1 MYVFFVFQMFPV
13 ALVCGNTSIIK
24 PSELDPGAC
33 MMLVAMAQEAGV
45 PDGVLNVIHGQ
56 KEGMYVGSIFHM

>member
-1 MYVFFVFQMFPV
+1 MFPV

>member
-1 MYVFFVFQMFPV
+1 MFPV
-13 ALVCGNTSIIK
+13 ALVCGNTYVIK

-33 MMLVAMAQEAGV
+33 MMLVEMAKNAGV

-56 KEGMYVGSIFHM
+56 KEGYYYVHVHIDMYIV